1 VEERTLKTM
10 MSSAFSNTDFEYSKT
25 FDVRETFMKNSDD
38 EEEEDEEAEG
48 GGGGANR
55 KRKREK
61 LGNELDGLDIGPD
74 FQV

>member
-1 VEERTLKTM
+1 M

-38 EEEEDEEAEG
+38 EEEEEEDEEAGG

>member
-1 VEERTLKTM
+1 MKAM

-48 GGGGANR
+48 ENR
-55 KRKREK
+55 KRKKEK

>member
-1 VEERTLKTM
+1 